1 MISLHSACCIMYST
15 VQRVEALQHARDP
28 LKVMAGVL
36 CRYHKMSE
44 DRKTG
49 LQANWRVAGLALV
62 RTSHSVSVDLGFLRV
77 VCLCI
82 PHCITFCSATKQ
94 NGGKRILTEM
104 SLSDGGRG
112 LTQMCK
118 NCLRMEE
125 RVKLWTLCLSAK
137 SSDRL
142 SGGTHEAVTRTHSS
156 LKGKKLSQSFILT
169 LDVPL
174 TPVQTT

>member
-1 MISLHSACCIMYST
+1 
-15 VQRVEALQHARDP
+15 
-28 LKVMAGVL
+28 
-36 CRYHKMSE
+36 
-44 DRKTG
+44 
-49 LQANWRVAGLALV
+49 
-62 RTSHSVSVDLGFLRV
+62 
-77 VCLCI
+77 
-82 PHCITFCSATKQ
+82 
-94 NGGKRILTEM
+94 M